1 MLNSLKKLTKLTAL
15 FSAIILLNA
24 CASSSEI
31 NQQSALS
38 YRQEMTQMR
47 EQGVLDT
54 SSTTAKRV
62 NKVFQKMVPYANQ
75 ENNTGQVFNWEI
87 NVIKSN
93 QLNAWAMPGG
103 KMVFYTGLVD
113 QLKLSDDEIAVVM
126 GHEMAHA
133 LKEHGKKKVNMSQIT
148 GIFAQVAHIALSTQ
162 IGSDASGL
170 VIGVAKDWGLDKPYS
185 RSNETEAD
193 EVGLMLMA
201 KAGYNPQAAPGLW
214 VKMNQATGS
223 SNSALAGLM
232 STHPTNADRQKNLE
246 RLMPEAMALYQAR
259 N

>member
-1 MLNSLKKLTKLTAL
+1 MLNSLKKLTAL
-15 FSAIILLNA
+15 FSVILLLNA
-24 CASSSEI
+24 CASSAEI
-31 NQQSALS
+31 NQQAALS
-38 YRQEMTQMR
+38 YTQEINQVR
-47 EQGVLDT
+47 AQGALDT
-54 SSTTAKRV
+54 SSNTAKRIH
-62 NKVFQKMVPYANQ
+62 KVFHKMVPYANQ
-75 ENNTGQVFNWEI
+75 ENHTGQAFNWEI
-87 NVIKSN
+87 NVIKSE

-113 QLKLSDDEIAVVM
+113 KLKLNDDEIAVVM

-133 LKEHGKKKVNMSQIT
+133 LKEHGKKKVNMGQIT
-148 GIFAQVAHIALSTQ
+148 GVFAQVAHIALSTQ

-201 KAGYNPQAAPGLW
+201 KAGYNPQAAPKLW
-214 VKMNQATGS
+214 IKMNQATGN

-246 RLMPEAMALYQAR
+246 RLMPEAMALYRAG